1 MSSSAVEIAGGRLPT
16 SRGRARV
23 LRALGSVGLL
33 LLGACRSEPSWGSNR
48 WSDFSEVVD
57 ADLGFAAGAHFHFG
71 FSHFFAAGLGSYDG
85 TRFGLR
91 HGDLG
96 GFDEH
101 RSEISIGPLQLH
113 ELEVWP
119 HSDTVLGHRRVEF
132 AEPGFREGSYLPWEA
147 LSSDRA
153 PLDLG
158 FEVSAVVGL
167 RLRLRTGEI
176 GDFLAGL
183 FFLDPGQDDLHS
195 LDDEERLRLQRDL
208 RSGDAGRR
216 ERAVRKL
223 RRFGVELHSEEPR
236 YFRYADP
243 EVRPY
248 EQERSAEA
256 YRRALDEFAAR

>member
-1 MSSSAVEIAGGRLPT
+1 LSSSAADIASGAPQRLRRR
-16 SRGRARV
+16 SQV
-23 LRALGSVGLL
+23 LCALGLSSALL
-33 LLGACRSEPSWGSNR
+33 FGGCRSSAGWGSNR
-48 WSDFSEVVD
+48 WSDLSEVVD
-57 ADLGFAAGAHFHFG
+57 SDVGFAAGAHFHFG
-71 FSHFFAAGLGSYDG
+71 FSHVFAAALGSYDG

-96 GFDEH
+96 AFDEH
-101 RSEISIGPLQLH
+101 RSEISIGPFQLH

-119 HSDTVLGHRRVEF
+119 HSDAVLGHRRVEF
-132 AEPGFREGSYLPWEA
+132 AEPGFRDGSYLPWEA

-153 PLDLG
+153 PLDLS
-158 FEVSAVVGL
+158 FEASAIVGL

-183 FFLDPGQDDLHS
+183 FFLDPGQDDVQA
-195 LDDEERLRLQRDL
+195 LDDEELERLRRDL
-208 RSGDAGRR
+208 RSADSARR

-223 RRFGVELHSEEPR
+223 RRMGVELLAEEPR

-256 YRRALDEFAAR
+256 YRRALDEFATR